1 MGFKADDAVPKLEWD
16 FTKYVAGAK
25 GVSPEP
31 SNMALLSFSVKMQS
45 LGASELRTKKAQAQ
59 QEADKLTNQS
69 PEEKAAEVK
78 RWAAMDPEVGPAEV
92 LAELMEFVSPKEG
105 ERIALEQAKLVAE
118 VFDNCPSVEQIMG
131 LPGRIRMAYIGW
143 VAGQLMNPE
152 FVAAGTRS

>member
-31 SNMALLSFSVKMQS
+31 SNMALLSFSIRMKS
-45 LGASELRTKKAQAQ
+45 LGESELRTKRSQALLAAK
-59 QEADKLTNQS
+59 ELDGRSA
-69 PEEKAAEVK
+69 EEKHAEVE
-78 RWAAMDPEVGPAEV
+78 RWAAMDPGVGPAEI
-92 LAELMEFVSPKEG
+92 LAELMEYVPPEEG
-105 ERIALEQAKLVAE
+105 ERIATEQAKLVAE
-118 VFDNCPSVEQIMG
+118 VFDNCPTVDQIMA

-152 FVAAGTRS
+152 FGAAGTNG